1 MKLSKVE
8 ISFDSK
14 KLEDIDQTIDNEL
27 KPKLKIFKK
36 GERVA
41 VACGSRGINN
51 LNLIVKR
58 VIDNL
63 KAIGTN
69 PFMIPAMGSHGGAT
83 AQGQIEVL
91 KSLGITEEYI
101 GVPIVSNMDTVK
113 IKQKKLPLDIF
124 IAKDSYEA
132 DKTILIN
139 RIKPHTDFHGK
150 FESGLLKMSVLGL
163 GKHDGALSVHQYG
176 VKGLKEYMPK
186 VAKFLIEKKYID
198 MGIAIVENAYDETLL
213 IKALEANDIV
223 SEEAKLLKIA
233 KKNMPSLPV
242 DEIDLLIIERQG
254 KNISGTGVDPNIIG
268 RMKIPET
275 LEPKWP
281 SIKRIVV
288 TDLTKESHGNA
299 VGMGF
304 ADIITK
310 KLFEKI
316 DLRAVFENVSTAT
329 FLERGKIPLVADTS
343 RQACETALRSLGLG
357 KIDYKKIRIIY
368 ILDTLHLSEIYV
380 SSAIFKEI
388 KSKVR
393 LILKDVE
400 IFDQQGELNGFKN

>member
-69 PFMIPAMGSHGGAT
+69 PFIIPAMGSHGGAT

-186 VAKFLIEKKYID
+186 VAKFLIEKVYC
-198 MGIAIVENAYDETLL
+198 Y
-213 IKALEANDIV
+213 
-223 SEEAKLLKIA
+223 
-233 KKNMPSLPV
+233 
-242 DEIDLLIIERQG
+242 
-254 KNISGTGVDPNIIG
+254 
-268 RMKIPET
+268 
-275 LEPKWP
+275 
-281 SIKRIVV
+281 
-288 TDLTKESHGNA
+288 GNCY
-299 VGMGF
+299 
-304 ADIITK
+304 
-310 KLFEKI
+310 
-316 DLRAVFENVSTAT
+316 
-329 FLERGKIPLVADTS
+329 RGKCL
-343 RQACETALRSLGLG
+343 
-357 KIDYKKIRIIY
+357 
-368 ILDTLHLSEIYV
+368 
-380 SSAIFKEI
+380 
-388 KSKVR
+388 
-393 LILKDVE
+393 
-400 IFDQQGELNGFKN
+400 

>member
-1 MKLSKVE
+1 MKLHKVKVA
-8 ISFDSK
+8 FDFTK
-14 KLEDIDQTIDNEL
+14 IDDINAAVDNEL
-27 KPKLKIFKK
+27 KSKLKNFKR

-51 LNLIVKR
+51 LDKIVKR

-63 KAIGTN
+63 KGVGCI
-69 PFMIPAMGSHGGAT
+69 PFIIPAMGSHGGAT
-83 AQGQIEVL
+83 ALGQVEVL

-132 DKTILIN
+132 DKTVIIN
-139 RIKPHTDFHGK
+139 RIKPHTDFHGQY
-150 FESGLLKMSVLGL
+150 ESGLMKMSVLGL

-186 VAKFLIEKKYID
+186 VAKFLIEKKYINL
-198 MGIAIVENAYDETLL
+198 GIAIVENAYDETLL
-213 IKALEANDIV
+213 IKALDSNEIVQAEAR
-223 SEEAKLLKIA
+223 LLKIA

-242 DEIDLLIIERQG
+242 NQLDLLIIERQG

-268 RMKIPET
+268 RMKIPEIP
-275 LEPKWP
+275 EPKHP

-304 ADIITK
+304 ADVITRR
-310 KLFEKI
+310 LFDKI
-316 DLRAVFENVSTAT
+316 DLKAVFENVSTAT
-329 FLERGKIPLVADTS
+329 FLERGKIPLVAQTAK
-343 RQACETALRSLGLG
+343 QACETALRSLGYG
-357 KIDYKKIRIIY
+357 KIDYKKFRIIY

-380 SSAIFKEI
+380 SSAILKEI
-388 KSKVR
+388 KTKIK
-393 LILKDVE
+393 LIKKDEE
-400 IFDQQGELNGFKN
+400 IFDLQGELNGFKN